1 MTDIAE
7 QIGIGGR
14 VCTKFSDDG
23 QFVSQ
28 KSIKCMTVLVDSL
41 IGWFYIL
48 IRDDKNKIR
57 SLQSDTECGRVSA
70 NGILSGLGSIF
81 CTSLPKELWA

>member
-23 QFVSQ
+23 QFVS
-28 KSIKCMTVLVDSL
+28 KKGIERMTVLDSL

-48 IRDDKNKIR
+48 IRDDKKIKNPVPAIR
-57 SLQSDTECGRVSA
+57 YGKRQGVGEWY
-70 NGILSGLGSIF
+70 F
-81 CTSLPKELWA
+81 